1 MNVILKIKLVCKM
14 DKEMGRRKVME
25 ALIIEF
31 WKWNFK
37 NFWERKKFF
46 PIQGANI
53 NSRDYHR

>member
-31 WKWNFK
+31 
-37 NFWERKKFF
+37 
-46 PIQGANI
+46 
-53 NSRDYHR
+53 